1 MQQNSPTS
9 YVDIINFGKQKS
21 QEVITKKNYK
31 QLEEEAAIY
40 KAYVAM
46 LFRLGPQTSRS
57 LELAQNLSVSQA
69 FIHIARFAR
78 YSDEII

>member
-31 QLEEEAAIY
+31 QLEEEAEIY

-57 LELAQNLSVSQA
+57 
-69 FIHIARFAR
+69 
-78 YSDEII
+78 